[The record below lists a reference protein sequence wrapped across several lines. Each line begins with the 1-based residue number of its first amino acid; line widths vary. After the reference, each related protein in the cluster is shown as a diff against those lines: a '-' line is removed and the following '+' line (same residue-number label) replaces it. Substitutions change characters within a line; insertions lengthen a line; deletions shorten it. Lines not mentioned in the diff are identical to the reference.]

1 MENGNRESVSLMAKP
16 IELISIERSCFLSL
30 RAAPPPS
37 SLLQF
42 YHRDKQCFEEM
53 SMIHEVNRVLRVK
66 PDYFPER
73 SIVHA

>member
-1 MENGNRESVSLMAKP
+1 MENGNRGSVSLMANP

-30 RAAPPPS
+30 RAAPPP